1 MIALEVTDTRW
12 AEFVESCPAAI
23 SFHHPS
29 WAGLLAECYGYR
41 AFALART
48 GADGRIVAGLP
59 IIEVC
64 TPLRSRRWVSLPF
77 TDRCPPLVP
86 PGLPLADLVQEM
98 DATRRDS
105 GVSRLEIRSTV
116 EGPGASVGR
125 VAVMHR
131 LGLDQDPDTVYGG
144 FRRSGVRKW
153 ITRAEGSGVTIR
165 WADSRLALVDTFYR
179 LHLGTRRRQGV
190 PVQPRRYFDLLWRE
204 LIKPGLGFVLLAYA
218 GGTPIAGAVFLAWKG
233 TVIYKYGASDA
244 AYWGLH
250 PNHLL
255 MWTAIRWGCER
266 GFQAFDFGRSDLGSK
281 GLRQFKDSWGSE
293 ETDLVYTTIGG
304 QAAQPPGG
312 RLHEAMSLVVRRSPT
327 WVCRTLGEMLYR
339 YAA

>member
-12 AEFVESCPAAI
+12 AKFVESCPAAI

-29 WAGLLAECYGYR
+29 WAALLAECYGYR

-59 IIEVC
+59 IIEVR

-86 PGLPLADLVQEM
+86 PGLSAELVQEM

-116 EGPGASVGR
+116 EGPGAAAGR
-125 VAVMHR
+125 VGVTHR
-131 LGLDQDPDTVYGG
+131 LGLDQNSDTVYGR
-144 FRRSGVRKW
+144 FRRSAVRKW
-153 ITRAEGSGVTIR
+153 ITRAEGSGVTIW

-204 LIKPGLGFVLLAYA
+204 LIEPGLGFVLLAYA

-233 TVIYKYGASDA
+233 TVIYKYGASDT

-304 QAAQPPGG
+304 QAPQPPGG
-312 RLHEAMSLVVRRSPT
+312 RLHEAMSLVVRRSPS
-327 WVCRTLGEMLYR
+327 WVCRTLGEVLYR